1 LLLKLFRRLE
11 VGINPDFEIGRFLTE
26 QQHFSRTP
34 SVAGTFILES
44 EERPGPIT
52 LGILQALVPNQGD
65 GWEHA
70 IDELKRYY
78 HRASGRMFS
87 PDPVLPDPR
96 PLAELMHATPP
107 LAVLETIGSYL
118 RDGETLGKRTAQMHL
133 ALAGDPSAPDFAPEP
148 LQEQDIAKLKAE
160 IRAQAEHALSA
171 LQAGFDRLPQRIA
184 EEARRLLAR
193 GPAALDQLTQQWGS
207 VPQATKTRVHG
218 DYHLGQVLWV
228 DNDYVLLDFEGEPTR
243 SVAERREKFSP
254 LRDVAGMLR
263 SYHYAAY
270 AGLFAFTQDRPEDFP
285 RLAPWAE
292 LWQQWVSAAFLA
304 AYVQTAE
311 GASFLPT
318 EPRDFAFL
326 LEGYMLAKALYELAY
341 ELNNRPDWV
350 RIPLGGVLHLL
361 GNRLS
366 DESTAGE
373 PHQ

>member
-1 LLLKLFRRLE
+1 M
-11 VGINPDFEIGRFLTE
+11 
-26 QQHFSRTP
+26 
-34 SVAGTFILES
+34 
-44 EERPGPIT
+44 
-52 LGILQALVPNQGD
+52 LGILQERIANQGD
-65 GWEHA
+65 GWRHA
-70 IDELKRYY
+70 IEELARYY
-78 HRASGRMFS
+78 GRASERMFG
-87 PDPVLPDPR
+87 PDPVVPESQSL
-96 PLAELMHATPP
+96 LELSDQTPP
-107 LAVLETIGSYL
+107 LAALEVLGSYPYAA
-118 RDGETLGKRTAQMHL
+118 ETLGRRTAELHC
-133 ALAGDPSAPDFAPEP
+133 ALAAATGNLDFDPEP
-148 LQEQDIAKLKAE
+148 LTSRDMQGLVAE
-160 IRAQAEHALSA
+160 MHAQADRAL
-171 LQAGFDRLPQRIA
+171 P
-184 EEARRLLAR
+184 LLAHNL
-193 GPAALDQLTQQWGS
+193 GQVPAALA
-207 VPQATKTRVHG
+207 PQAQELAASGKHWLEHVAERLPRSPTALKTRIHG
-218 DYHLGQVLWV
+218 DYHLGQVLWAS
-228 DNDYVLLDFEGEPTR
+228 NDYIILDFEGEPTR
-243 SVAERREKFSP
+243 SVEERRAKFSP
-254 LRDVAGMLR
+254 IRDVAGMLR

-270 AGLFAFTQDRPEDFP
+270 AGLFSFTQDRPEDFP